1 MGVQSLQAITPCLSQ
16 IHSTETMMP
25 EIQAQQQCQKET
37 TWEYIPTTV
46 NSAVVI
52 VIAGKE
58 ACMVTFLHHHKCDRW
73 LVVWLEWC
81 TSLSDGI
88 KLVKKDL
95 IELSLTYTI
104 PATMDKLTMN
114 FHMQHLTGSRRVPP
128 ITSRCLQC
136 VITALNIA
144 EDSECPKSIQHWYP
158 PAYEM
163 KTSVTH
169 FSLQIH

>member
-1 MGVQSLQAITPCLSQ
+1 M
-16 IHSTETMMP
+16 
-25 EIQAQQQCQKET
+25 
-37 TWEYIPTTV
+37 
-46 NSAVVI
+46 
-52 VIAGKE
+52 IAGKE

-88 KLVKKDL
+88 KLIKEDL
-95 IELSLTYTI
+95 IELPFTYTI
-104 PATMDKLTMN
+104 PATMDELTMN

-169 FSLQIH
+169 FLTANTLENWVLVRQGKPVKDDALRLLMCCSPKRY

>member
-1 MGVQSLQAITPCLSQ
+1 MKNDSKIWMGVQSLQAITPCLSQ

-73 LVVWLEWC
+73 LVVWLE
-81 TSLSDGI
+81 
-88 KLVKKDL
+88 
-95 IELSLTYTI
+95 
-104 PATMDKLTMN
+104 
-114 FHMQHLTGSRRVPP
+114 
-128 ITSRCLQC
+128 
-136 VITALNIA
+136 
-144 EDSECPKSIQHWYP
+144 
-158 PAYEM
+158 
-163 KTSVTH
+163 
-169 FSLQIH
+169 